1 MVKAS
6 VLKKIIY
13 IEDALN
19 SIFLE
24 REELI
29 SLMMLT
35 VFSKQNMF
43 ILGKT
48 GIAKSQIVNVF
59 SSLINNIKIFKYLLT
74 KYTTPEE
81 IFGPVSLV
89 GLKNDRFVRKID
101 NRLANVE
108 IGFLDEIFKGN
119 SSILNSLLMIANE
132 KVYVND
138 LEVIKVPLISLFGA
152 SNEVPDDEEMDDLQ
166 ALYDRFT
173 IKYISEPIKYFK
185 NFTSMLL
192 AEDDPAKIK
201 AGINSDLLLDLDDL
215 EYVFS
220 ASQEIK
226 LELAVINVLYKMREF
241 CQENNYYISDRKFK
255 NIVRILKVCAF
266 INNRASIKVEDLFIV
281 PFMAWE
287 QPEDYNIIRKGLDSI
302 IIASIFNNILSNIS
316 MNISD
321 DFDHVIKDLIS
332 NTRALHGDY
341 IKCYSYLKESQKKNL
356 YIQHGLIKEY
366 IYKLNKIINQLE
378 LELANYSNQKE
389 YLKITNLF
397 KLKVESTILDR
408 LDNFKIYYDEL
419 KMLDD
424 KVSKALLEEDHND
437 IY

>member
-1 MVKAS
+1 MVKTS

-19 SIFLE
+19 SVFLE

-29 SLMMLT
+29 SLMILT
-35 VFSKQNMF
+35 VFSGQNMF

-48 GIAKSQIVNVF
+48 GIAKSAIVNVF
-59 SSLINNIKIFKYLLT
+59 SSLIKNVKIFKYLLT

-81 IFGPVSLV
+81 IFGPVSLS

-101 NRLANVE
+101 NKLADVE

-138 LEVIKVPLISLFGA
+138 IEIIKVPLISLFGA

-173 IKYISEPIKYFK
+173 IKYISEPIKDFK

-192 AEDDPAKIK
+192 VEDDPAKIK
-201 AGINSDLLLDLDDL
+201 ESFNYDFMLDLNDL
-215 EYVFS
+215 EYVFGE
-220 ASQEIK
+220 SQKIQLGPE
-226 LELAVINVLYKMREF
+226 VINVLYKIREF

-255 NIVRILKVCAF
+255 NIVKVLKVSAL
-266 INNRASIKVEDLFIV
+266 INNRSSIKVEDLFIV

-287 QPEDYNIIRKGLDSI
+287 QPEDYNLLKKNLDSI
-302 IIASIFNNILSNIS
+302 IVESIFNNILSSIS

-321 DFDHVIKDLIS
+321 AFDNVIKDLIS
-332 NTRALHGDY
+332 NTRALYGDY
-341 IKCYSYLKESQKKNL
+341 IKCNSYLKENQKKKL

-366 IYKLNKIINQLE
+366 IYKLNKIKNQLE
-378 LELANYSNQKE
+378 LELANYSNNKE

-397 KLKVESTILDR
+397 KKKVESNISER

-419 KMLDD
+419 EKLDD
-424 KVSKALLEEDHND
+424 KVSTSLSEGDN
-437 IY
+437 